1 MKKHDARRCM
11 RCKYHGRGASQ
22 TICEYIL
29 EKNEPRGC
37 PVGENC
43 TRFEPG
49 KRKQKTTSYVMT
61 EAMKEEK
68 RHRSEMIGYK
78 GDALRRMHIK

>member
-1 MKKHDARRCM
+1 MKKHDEIRCK
-11 RCKYHGRGASQ
+11 RCKYHGMCGN
-22 TICEYIL
+22 TVTCDYIL
-29 EKNEPRGC
+29 EKKEPRGC

-78 GDALRRMHIK
+78 VDALKRMRIK

>member
-11 RCKYHGRGASQ
+11 RCKYHGWGASQ

-37 PVGENC
+37 PAGENC

-49 KRKQKTTSYVMT
+49 KRKQKIKS
-61 EAMKEEK
+61 
-68 RHRSEMIGYK
+68 
-78 GDALRRMHIK
+78 RRNIPAESQDMLETYGS

>member
-1 MKKHDARRCM
+1 MKKHDERRCK
-11 RCKYHGRGASQ
+11 RCKYHGMCGNAV
-22 TICEYIL
+22 TCDYIL
-29 EKNEPRGC
+29 EKKEPRGC

-78 GDALRRMHIK
+78 GEALRRMHIK